1 MIAKLTGLIDSVG
14 ENWVV
19 IDTGGVGYL
28 VFCSARTLRQVG
40 AVGSTISMMIETHVR
55 EDHIHLFGF
64 PQPEERTWFRLLQTV
79 QGVGAR
85 MAMGILDSLSAE
97 ELVEAILAQDAVM
110 LTQANGV
117 GPKLGKRL
125 VSELKDK
132 TSNISS
138 SSIAGATVHSE
149 GEVTSGEF
157 ASDAVSALVNLGY
170 RRVEAFG
177 AISRARQSLGASAE
191 VGALIREGLK
201 ELAQ

>member
-1 MIAKLTGLIDSVG
+1 MIAKLTGLLDSVG

-19 IDTGGVGYL
+19 VETGGVGYL

-40 AVGSTISMMIETHVR
+40 AVGSTISVLIDTHVR
-55 EDHIHLFGF
+55 EDHIHLYGF
-64 PQPEERTWFRLLQTV
+64 PLPEERTWFRLLQTV

-85 MAMGILDSLSAE
+85 MAMGILDSLSAD
-97 ELVEAILAQDAVM
+97 ELVEAILAQDAAM

-132 TSNISS
+132 ISDMS
-138 SSIAGATVHSE
+138 SVTFAGATATTVGGD
-149 GEVTSGEF
+149 GEATT
-157 ASDAVSALVNLGY
+157 DAVSALVNLGY

-177 AISRARQSLGASAE
+177 AVSRARQSLGDSAE

-201 ELAQ
+201 ELAR

>member
-1 MIAKLTGLIDSVG
+1 MIAKLTGLLDSVG

-19 IDTGGVGYL
+19 VDTGGVGYL

-40 AVGSTISMMIETHVR
+40 AVGGTISMLIDTHVR
-55 EDHIHLFGF
+55 EDHIHLYGF
-64 PQPEERTWFRLLQTV
+64 PLPEERTWFRLLQTV

-85 MAMGILDSLSAE
+85 MAMGILDTLSAD
-97 ELVEAILAQDAVM
+97 ELVEAILAQDAAM

-132 TSNISS
+132 ISDMAPATF
-138 SSIAGATVHSE
+138 AGATATTAGSE
-149 GEVTSGEF
+149 GE
-157 ASDAVSALVNLGY
+157 AAADAVSALVNLGY

-177 AISRARQSLGASAE
+177 AVSRSRQSLGASAE
-191 VGALIREGLK
+191 VGALIRESLK